1 MLKATTKKGTGTK
14 IEIEGSL
21 MDTVQDLAMIIHAVY
36 DALSKQE
43 FLAGEV
49 FRQILMDALNDDK
62 CPVWKLNDSEPTVMV
77 DLSELARRL
86 REE

>member
-1 MLKATTKKGTGTK
+1 MLKATAKKGTRTK

-43 FLAGEV
+43 ILAGKI

-62 CPVWKLNDSEPTVMV
+62 CPVWQLNDDEATVMV

>member
-1 MLKATTKKGTGTK
+1 MLKAIAKRGTGTK
-14 IEIEGSL
+14 IEIDGSL
-21 MDTVQDLAMIIHAVY
+21 MDTVQDIAMIIHAVY

-43 FLAGEV
+43 ILSGKI

-62 CPVWKLNDSEPTVMV
+62 CPVWELNDAEATVMV

>member
-1 MLKATTKKGTGTK
+1 MLKAVAKRGTGTN
-14 IEIEGSL
+14 IEIDGSL
-21 MDTVQDLAMIIHAVY
+21 MDTVQDIAMIIHAVY

-43 FLAGEV
+43 ILAGKI

-62 CPVWKLNDSEPTVMV
+62 CPVWELDDAEPSVVV
-77 DLSELARRL
+77 DLAELAKQL

>member
-1 MLKATTKKGTGTK
+1 MLKATAKKGTGTK

-36 DALSKQE
+36 GALSKQE

-49 FRQILMDALNDDK
+49 FRQILMAALNDDK
-62 CPVWKLNDSEPTVMV
+62 CPVWKLNDSEPTIMV